1 MHPRRTDGQ
10 PLHVLTMPD
19 GRVFV
24 DIEAKRERDHAGIPF
39 YNRSGPDEPRHF
51 CRFED
56 YGLADGLVRCRKCG
70 LVKEKEAE
78 CPST

>member
-10 PLHVLTMPD
+10 PIHVLTMPD

-24 DIEAKRERDHAGIPF
+24 DIERRIDENGVLSF
-39 YNRSGPDEPRHF
+39 NRSGPDEPRHF

-70 LVKEKEAE
+70 LVKEGE
-78 CPST
+78 CS